1 MPDNGSVFTYIF
13 NNCSA
18 PTTTSVNFS
27 KNDLNN
33 LRLMT
38 YNVFSNGLINNNRIE
53 SHRRIFESVN
63 ADIVTYQECGNTNYN
78 DVLNFLN
85 TIPINYSYIY
95 PDLNSATSY
104 NIQISL
110 NTILAGF

>member
-1 MPDNGSVFTYIF
+1 
-13 NNCSA
+13 
-18 PTTTSVNFS
+18 
-27 KNDLNN
+27 
-33 LRLMT
+33 MT

-53 SHRRIFESVN
+53 SHRIFESVN

-95 PDLNSATSY
+95 PDLNSAILQYPNIPQY
-104 NIQISL
+104 NPGRFLIR
-110 NTILAGF
+110 